1 MRTVKQIK
9 ASRRNFTI
17 MYLIGVLT
25 MLNYLKHNTR
35 SYIIKAHL
43 SLIYTEIKNLIDVV
57 RNTNYEHSFYG
68 STQKDVNYECKESN
82 Q

>member
-25 MLNYLKHNTR
+25 MLNYLKHNIRNYT
-35 SYIIKAHL
+35 IKAHL
-43 SLIYTEIKNLIDVV
+43 LSIYTEIETLIDVV